1 MKEEETVFIS
11 NSGLQDKEQSEDETD
26 FDSPAIAP
34 HKQRQHD
41 VSKARPTRTPLF
53 VYVIS
58 FFSIIGGFLFGYDT
72 GVIAGALLE
81 LEKDFRLD
89 ATKKELV
96 VSVTVVAAAI
106 GALCGGPSNEKL
118 GRKPTIMIAS
128 MTFAVGAVLMG
139 AAPTGGGTESW
150 SWLMVLAG
158 RFIVGLGIGEPFP
171 PL

>member
-1 MKEEETVFIS
+1 MTWKKEEETVFIQ
-11 NSGLQDKEQSEDETD
+11 SGQDEERSEDDTD
-26 FDSPAIAP
+26 IDSPATAP
-34 HKQRQHD
+34 PQRQHD
-41 VSKARPTRTPLF
+41 VSKARTPLF

-106 GALCGGPSNEKL
+106 GALCGGECKTWTLDSGL
-118 GRKPTIMIAS
+118 DS
-128 MTFAVGAVLMG
+128 W
-139 AAPTGGGTESW
+139 TGLWTGFWTDIW
-150 SWLMVLAG
+150 TQVCM
-158 RFIVGLGIGEPFP
+158 R
-171 PL
+171 